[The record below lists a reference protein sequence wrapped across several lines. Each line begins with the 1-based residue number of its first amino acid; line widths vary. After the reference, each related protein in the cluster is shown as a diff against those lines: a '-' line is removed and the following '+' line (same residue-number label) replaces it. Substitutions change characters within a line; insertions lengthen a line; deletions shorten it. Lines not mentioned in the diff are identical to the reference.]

1 MVNDRLFKEELFMK
15 RIICICLFVAGVKI
29 GWDIEPKIRKR
40 YDDWRFKRNLDKNI
54 KAAGKLLK
62 EMEDSE

>member
-1 MVNDRLFKEELFMK
+1 MK